1 MNTVGMH
8 CILELKGCPIHLL
21 DDEQHI
27 LESMVNAAATAMSTL
42 LNLTSHK
49 FEPQG
54 VTALALLAES
64 HISIHTWPE
73 SGYAAVDIFTCGQT
87 AKPRLACEYFI
98 KQLQASEH
106 TLTVLPRGNGCG
118 CHLPLTPNEE
128 ARLWQAPN

>member
-8 CILELKGCPIHLL
+8 CILELKGCPAHLL

-27 LESMVNAAATAMSTL
+27 LSSMARASETAMSTL
-42 LNLTSHK
+42 LNLSSHK

-87 AKPRLACEYFI
+87 ARPRLACEYLI
-98 KQLQASEH
+98 EQLQAQDH

-118 CHLPLTPNEE
+118 CHLPLTQPEE
-128 ARLWQAPN
+128 ATLWQVQN

>member
-8 CILELKGCPIHLL
+8 CILGLKGCPSPLL

-27 LESMVNAAATAMSTL
+27 LQSMVNAASTAMSTL
-42 LNLTSHK
+42 LNITSHK

-64 HISIHTWPE
+64 HISVHTWPE
-73 SGYAAVDIFTCGQT
+73 SGYAAVDVFTCGET
-87 AKPRLACEYFI
+87 AQPRVACEYLVEH
-98 KQLQASEH
+98 LQAQDH

-118 CHLPLTPNEE
+118 CHLPLTQTEE
-128 ARLWQAPN
+128 ATLWQAQN